1 MKNTIQN
8 SYNEQKLITVLDFAN
23 ELGLPAWL
31 VLNIYAEMN
40 YNKKYDYDLINES
53 DEIAFFEHLRKEH
66 SSLKTTIKNID
77 PQLEALQRINAEKL
91 SNELT
96 KLNDLQVF
104 YFSMPLQEL
113 ENIWQKG
120 KNENLEEI
128 DYKVIR
134 AALRE
139 KLEIK

>member
-8 SYNEQKLITVLDFAN
+8 SYNEQKLITVLDFSN

-66 SSLKTTIKNID
+66 GSLKTTVKNID